1 VEALRDIGLRYPK
14 VRDLNSIMKNKLSET
29 KTNAILRYL
38 ERSKKIEID
47 LDGNIIWMS
56 GQENNQTSIAEKASF
71 SSDFINHLE
80 SRYIYLNSSD

>member
-71 SSDFINHLE
+71 SSDFINHLK
-80 SRYIYLNSSD
+80 S

>member
-14 VRDLNSIMKNKLSET
+14 VRDLNSIMKNKLGET

-71 SSDFINHLE
+71 YSDFINHLK

>member
-1 VEALRDIGLRYPK
+1 MEALRDIGLRYPK
-14 VRDLNSIMKNKLSET
+14 VRDLNSIMKNKLGET

-71 SSDFINHLE
+71 SSDFNNHLK

>member
-1 VEALRDIGLRYPK
+1 MEALRDIGLRYPK
-14 VRDLNSIMKNKLSET
+14 VRDLNSIMKNKLGET

-71 SSDFINHLE
+71 SSDFINHLK